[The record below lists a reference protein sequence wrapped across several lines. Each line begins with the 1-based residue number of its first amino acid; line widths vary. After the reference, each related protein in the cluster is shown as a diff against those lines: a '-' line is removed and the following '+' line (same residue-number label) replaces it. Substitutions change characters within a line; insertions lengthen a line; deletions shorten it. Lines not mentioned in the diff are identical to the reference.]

1 MTLRTF
7 LAGLAGLAL
16 VAIAFAPSGAAA
28 EDAAASAGATTTT
41 TLGGL
46 ELHPGNEGSLPLS
59 AVSPPPVM
67 FSLEA
72 PQDRGLPLA
81 AGSFSPTLPGTAA
94 DDESR
99 TLGTRLSLGQPLGL
113 EALGGEIDWRAAATV
128 EPGPQGDA
136 YGLSLSI
143 GSLTDGGWQPPS
155 DLRMGLTYGTSPST
169 GEQGVLLDFS
179 YRF

>member
-7 LAGLAGLAL
+7 PAGLAGLAL

-28 EDAAASAGATTTT
+28 EDAAAPVSGAT

-46 ELHPGNEGSLPLS
+46 ELHPANEGSLPLS

-72 PQDRGLPLA
+72 PQDRTLPLA
-81 AGSFSPTLPGTAA
+81 SGTLSPTLPGTAA

>member
-1 MTLRTF
+1 MTLRKS
-7 LAGLAGLAL
+7 LAL
-16 VAIAFAPSGAAA
+16 LVLAALALAPGVAAA
-28 EDAAASAGATTTT
+28 QDAAAPLPAT

-46 ELHPGNEGSLPLS
+46 QLSPGNDGTLPLS
-59 AVSPPPVM
+59 AVSPPPLS

-72 PQDRGLPLA
+72 PDAGGLPLA
-81 AGSFSPTLPGTAA
+81 TGDAASPTLPGLAGGEAT
-94 DDESR
+94 R

-113 EALGGEIDWRAAATV
+113 EALGGSVDWRAAATV

-143 GSLTDGGWQPPS
+143 GSLSDGGPLPSS
-155 DLRMGLTYGTSPST
+155 DLRLGLTYGNAPAT